1 MIACFAYWYGRRT
14 LKSLIPKEEK
24 DTSVLSVSEQS
35 VYAYIVITAIIVL
48 MQNLDVLIV
57 KSFSDD
63 YNVTLYASVA
73 VIVKFALIFIAI
85 FETVSAPVL
94 VDTKRQHE
102 YARYIIALML
112 LSIL

>member
-1 MIACFAYWYGRRT
+1 
-14 LKSLIPKEEK
+14 
-24 DTSVLSVSEQS
+24 
-35 VYAYIVITAIIVL
+35 
-48 MQNLDVLIV
+48 MQNIDVLIV

-94 VDTKRQHE
+94 VDTRRHHE
-102 YARYIIALML
+102 YKKYYTILTL
-112 LSIL
+112 LSVL